1 MKHHKKIER
10 GLPPEGLWI
19 SPDWVEVPVVEH
31 LIALQQ
37 EPERFGLSPRDVA
50 GARIEQLRVLAED
63 LIRSGWTRFRFL
75 AGAYAFEVDNA
86 KRRIGI
92 IENVLADA
100 RAYGRETVVIS
111 QAVPKREFEGSVDD
125 VYERRIFMWQENP
138 ARNRWRFT

>member
-1 MKHHKKIER
+1 MMKHHKKIER

-19 SPDWVEVPVVEH
+19 SPDGVEVPVVEH

-75 AGAYAFEVDNA
+75 AGAYALPANMRDITQSHATTGALDAVIRLA
-86 KRRIGI
+86 RVRRTRP
-92 IENVLADA
+92 LA
-100 RAYGRETVVIS
+100 
-111 QAVPKREFEGSVDD
+111 
-125 VYERRIFMWQENP
+125 
-138 ARNRWRFT
+138 